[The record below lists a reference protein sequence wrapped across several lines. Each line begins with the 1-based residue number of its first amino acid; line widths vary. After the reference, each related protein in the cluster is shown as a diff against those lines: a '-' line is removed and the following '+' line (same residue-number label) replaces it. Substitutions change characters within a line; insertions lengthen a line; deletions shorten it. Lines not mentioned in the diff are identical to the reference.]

1 MLDIMI
7 VFNNTIVLTEVGDLN
22 TTSFFGKTTVYIS
35 WVQLS
40 RLLIIS
46 DMINLQFERHYF

>member
-7 VFNNTIVLTEVGDLN
+7 VFNDIIVLTEVGDLN

-35 WVQLS
+35 LVQLT
-40 RLLIIS
+40 RLLIIRVCLG
-46 DMINLQFERHYF
+46 IAYC